1 MSANDQQRENLNTLA
16 NILQIYNTMLLQ
28 QDVSN
33 NDMMLR
39 LEEQNKAILDKL
51 DKILELLKR

>member
-51 DKILELLKR
+51 DEILELLKR